1 MISLT
6 DALILGIIQGTTEWL
21 PISSSAHLALAQ
33 TFLNSDTSIV
43 YDVVLHIGT
52 LLALLVYFRNDL
64 YKLIIGVI
72 NKKEKEI
79 RLALL
84 IIICSISTAIIG
96 FLFKDYFESI
106 FFDMTAIG
114 VTLAING
121 IIIILATR
129 FKGTNAIDMKSSF
142 LVGIAQGISVSPG
155 ISRSGATISTA
166 MFLGVEKNEAAKFSF
181 LASIVPILGV
191 SILEGR
197 KAFDGSIEVLPLAVG
212 FITSAIVGYLSIKL
226 LFKFLKE
233 SKFQWFGYYCIIL
246 AFLVLISPNIFV

>member
-129 FKGTNAIDMKSSF
+129 FKGTNAIDMKSI
-142 LVGIAQGISVSPG
+142 LNP
-155 ISRSGATISTA
+155 
-166 MFLGVEKNEAAKFSF
+166 
-181 LASIVPILGV
+181 IV
-191 SILEGR
+191 
-197 KAFDGSIEVLPLAVG
+197 F
-212 FITSAIVGYLSIKL
+212 
-226 LFKFLKE
+226 
-233 SKFQWFGYYCIIL
+233 
-246 AFLVLISPNIFV
+246 